1 MKKLILAST
10 SRYRAALLARLQV
23 DFEVFDPEVD
33 ETPLL
38 DETPLELAHRLAKA
52 KAQSYH
58 AALDT
63 WVLGS
68 DQVLD
73 LDGAAVGKPGS
84 VDIAKGQLTA
94 CSGKRVEFH
103 TAVVLAHA
111 GTGRCWSAHCTTSV
125 QFRELTQ
132 DEINFYVSKE
142 PALDCAGSF
151 KVEGLGITLFDSV
164 VSTDPTALEGLPLI
178 STAALLR
185 QHGLI

>member
-10 SRYRAALLARLQV
+10 SRYRAALLARLLL

-33 ETPLL
+33 ETPVL
-38 DETPLELAHRLAKA
+38 DEPPLELAHRLAKA
-52 KAQSYH
+52 KAQSYP
-58 AALDT
+58 AASDT

-84 VDIAKGQLTA
+84 LDIAKEQLAA
-94 CSGKRVEFH
+94 CSGKRVQFH

-111 GTGRCWSAHCTTSV
+111 ETGRCWSAQCKTSV

-132 DEINFYVSKE
+132 DEINRYVAKE
-142 PALDCAGSF
+142 PAFDCAGSF